1 MSLMRL
7 SVKKAAHADMS
18 RAAYRKS
25 GGKPHKVRQ
34 RHQTPQEI
42 RGKATSE
49 MSAQSPVSHSALLTD
64 SLVFDWKAQSFRA
77 DLIFVLP
84 VSICLALGIWL
95 GHPGAG
101 LIAAGGAFTVGFGAK
116 QNIDESH
123 LLPMILASL
132 GIAAATFIGMI
143 AGHTNFILVLFT
155 AGAGFVYGMLSLRQP
170 GVSWVGQQSVA
181 FLLVASAFPFSPRA
195 AAVRSGLVLAGGAL
209 QILTS
214 SILLHLLQQ
223 LRTDL
228 LSVARYLREEHNA
241 LRSSVEQA
249 ARSLVKRSPASSAVP
264 YAIRLAVTLGVS
276 TEIYRQFGFVSGY
289 WIPMTALLV
298 LRPGLSDTVSRAIA
312 RTIGTLAGAVLASF
326 FLAHLAPAPPTLA
339 FLTLLFAWFS
349 YSLNNVNYG
358 LFTLSLTAYIVCLL
372 ALNSLPGKEVAYHR
386 AVSTMIGG
394 GLALTVRL
402 LVIRYRQKHSTPA
415 TVS

>member
-1 MSLMRL
+1 
-7 SVKKAAHADMS
+7 
-18 RAAYRKS
+18 
-25 GGKPHKVRQ
+25 
-34 RHQTPQEI
+34 
-42 RGKATSE
+42 
-49 MSAQSPVSHSALLTD
+49 MSAQSPVPHAPFLAD

-84 VSICLALGIWL
+84 VAICLALGIWR

-116 QNIDESH
+116 QHIDESH

-132 GIAAATFIGMI
+132 GIATATFIGMI

-155 AGAGFVYGMLSLRQP
+155 AGVGFVYGMLSLRQP
-170 GVSWVGQQSVA
+170 GVSWVGQQSVV

-223 LRTDL
+223 LRRDL
-228 LSVARYLREEHNA
+228 LSVAGYLREEHNA

-249 ARSLVKRSPASSAVP
+249 ARSLMKRSPAPSAVP

-326 FLAHLAPAPPTLA
+326 FLAHMVPAPPALA
-339 FLTLLFAWFS
+339 FFTLFFAWLS

-358 LFTLSLTAYIVCLL
+358 LFTLCLTAYIVCLL

-386 AVSTMIGG
+386 AVSTLIGG

-415 TVS
+415 TVP

>member
-1 MSLMRL
+1 
-7 SVKKAAHADMS
+7 
-18 RAAYRKS
+18 
-25 GGKPHKVRQ
+25 
-34 RHQTPQEI
+34 
-42 RGKATSE
+42 
-49 MSAQSPVSHSALLTD
+49 MSAQSPPSHIPFLID
-64 SLVFDWKAQSFRA
+64 SVVFDWKAQSFRA

-84 VSICLALGIWL
+84 VAICLVLGIWR

-116 QNIDESH
+116 QHIDKSH
-123 LLPMILASL
+123 LLPMILVAF

-143 AGHTNFILVLFT
+143 AGHTNFILVLFA
-155 AGAGFVYGMLSLRQP
+155 AGVGFVYGMLSLRQP
-170 GVSWVGQQSVA
+170 GVSWVGQQFVV
-181 FLLVASAFPFSPRA
+181 FLLVASAFPFSPKA

-228 LSVARYLREEHNA
+228 LSVAHYLREEHNA
-241 LRSSVEQA
+241 LRSSMEQA
-249 ARSLVKRSPASSAVP
+249 ARSLMLGSSAPSAVP

-276 TEIYRQFGFVSGY
+276 TEIYRRFGFANGY

-312 RTIGTLAGAVLASF
+312 RTVGTLAGGMLASF
-326 FLAHLAPAPPTLA
+326 FLAHLAPAPPALA
-339 FLTLLFAWFS
+339 FLTLFFAWFS

-358 LFTLSLTAYIVCLL
+358 LFTLCLTAYIVCLL

-402 LVIRYRQKHSTPA
+402 LVIRYRRKHSTPA